1 MLCLNAQGLVNEN
14 TRWKIDALKEYVN
27 TNNIILMNFTETWLK
42 KKMQDEKIPNF
53 TTFRC
58 DRKSKKSKGGGTAI
72 YLKNG
77 FEARLLLEDRVES
90 CEIVAIHIERINV
103 VNIVVYRPPDTHSTE
118 FTNVMDKIKKLLKE
132 LTTPE
137 PSVIITGDFN
147 FPFIEWKRG
156 ELNACKWKLKTYSNA
171 KEDEKKQF
179 YKLMDIMDSF
189 HLVQMIQ
196 EPTRKENTL
205 DLVFTNNTSL
215 FSQVEVTG
223 TCLSDHDIIEITTSI
238 PYNNNNLIDNNK
250 ETLAKENDLRT
261 LNFHHENVSWDRIN
275 EILEKMPWKKLF
287 EGKNNKECT
296 EIFIYCIRRI
306 CLMIIPKKLPKNK
319 NKIPRIRK
327 TMLNRIKML
336 KRKKNTTR
344 DKTKLKSI
352 ENDII
357 ETEKRLVEHR
367 KQEKNTTEIRVIEK
381 MKENPKVFYDHIKRQ
396 KDIDTKI
403 GPFKINKEYIYD
415 TEEIC
420 KLLIKQYNSQFSKG
434 CQSSRIN
441 EDEIY
446 DIKEGD
452 LSDIVFNEEDIANAI
467 NKLKKNSAAG
477 PDGIP
482 AIFLLNTRDS
492 IKLPLQIILRRSLD
506 EGDIHDVF
514 KLAYVTPIHK
524 GGSKMNPANYRP
536 VSLTSHVMKV
546 FERVIK
552 TPIIEH
558 LEREELVKPNQHGFV
573 SGRSTQSQLLQH
585 YSDVYDALEEGVR
598 IDTIY
603 LDFAKAFDKVD
614 HNILLKKVIDHKI
627 NGKVGIWIKNFLQG
641 RKYRVVANGTI
652 SEEQEVIS
660 GVPQGTVLASIL
672 FIIMISD
679 IDEELRNSISRLFA
693 DDTKISAK
701 IRTYE
706 DTKLLQKDLDKV
718 YKWADDNLMEFNEK
732 KFERMSHGHTE
743 GVLDGAYNTKSGEE
757 IHENRT
763 VKDLGVLTS
772 KNVSFAEHI
781 DDIVLTSKIKAGIL
795 LRNFETREAGP
806 MMQMFNSYIRSKLDY
821 CSLVWNPHKREEI
834 DKIEGV
840 QRNFTSKIKGLEQL
854 DYHGRLKKL
863 GLYSLERRRERFL
876 IINAWQQLE
885 GEKENVL
892 KLKTG
897 KEGRRRCLRS
907 ATIPTTLDSRY
918 RTIIQNSTSR
928 TMERLYN
935 SLPHKL
941 QNIRNVRTDT
951 FKTHLDRWL
960 RSVPDTPRIGNYGA
974 SVSAETN
981 SIKDQKNHKW

>member
-1 MLCLNAQGLVNEN
+1 MNEN
-14 TRWKIDALKEYVN
+14 TRWKVDALKEYVN
-27 TNNIILMNFTETWLK
+27 TNGIILMNFTETWLK
-42 KKMQDEKIPNF
+42 KKMQDEKIPNY

-72 YLKNG
+72 YLKDG

-90 CEIVAIHIERINV
+90 CEIVAVHIESINV
-103 VNIVVYRPPDTHSTE
+103 VNIVVYRPPDTHSAE
-118 FTNVMDKIKKLLKE
+118 FTKVMDKIKKLLE
-132 LTTPE
+132 EMVSPE

-156 ELNACKWKLKTYSNA
+156 ELNACKWKTKTYKNA
-171 KEDEKKQF
+171 KEDDKKQF
-179 YKLMDIMDSF
+179 YKLMDVMDSF

-196 EPTRKENTL
+196 EPTRGENTL
-205 DLVFTNNTSL
+205 DLVFTNNPGL
-215 FSQVEVTG
+215 FAQVEVTG

-238 PYNNNNLIDNNK
+238 PYNNNLIENK
-250 ETLAKENDLRT
+250 GEAQASENDLRT
-261 LNFHHENVSWDRIN
+261 LNFHHENVSWERIN
-275 EILEKMPWKKLF
+275 EIIERMPWSKLF

-296 EIFIYCIRRI
+296 DIFIDCLRRI
-306 CLMIIPKKLPKNK
+306 CLKLIPKKLPNNK

-327 TMLNRIKML
+327 NMLNRIKML

-344 DKTKLKSI
+344 DKNKLKSI
-352 ENDII
+352 ENSII
-357 ETEKRLVEHR
+357 ETEKRLAEHR
-367 KQEKNTTEIRVIEK
+367 KQEKNTTELRVIKK
-381 MKENPKVFYDHIKRQ
+381 MKENPKVFYDHIKKQ
-396 KDIDTKI
+396 KDRDTKI
-403 GPFKINKEYIYD
+403 GPFQIDKVFVYD

-420 KLLIKQYNSQFSKG
+420 KMLIKQYNSQFSKR
-434 CQSSRIN
+434 CQSTRIN
-441 EDEIY
+441 DEEMY
-446 DIKEGD
+446 DTKEGD

-482 AIFLLNTRDS
+482 AILLLNTRDS
-492 IKLPLQIILRRSLD
+492 IKLPLQIILRKSMD
-506 EGDIHDVF
+506 EGEIHDMF

-536 VSLTSHVMKV
+536 VSLTSHIMKV
-546 FERVIK
+546 FERVMK
-552 TPIIEH
+552 TPIIKH
-558 LEREELVKPNQHGFV
+558 LESQELIRPNQHGFV

-614 HNILLKKVIDHKI
+614 HSILLKKVIDHKI
-627 NGKVGIWIKNFLQG
+627 KGKVGLWIKNFLQD
-641 RKYRVVANGTI
+641 RKYRVVANGVM

-701 IRTYE
+701 IRTPE
-706 DTKLLQKDLDKV
+706 DTKRLQKDLDKV

-732 KFERMSHGHTE
+732 KFEKISHGHTE
-743 GVLDGAYNTKSGEE
+743 GVLDGVYTTKSGEE

-772 KNVSFAEHI
+772 KDVSFAEHI
-781 DDIVLTSKIKAGIL
+781 DDLVLTSKIKAGIL

-806 MMQMFNSYIRSKLDY
+806 MVEMFNSYIRSKLDY
-821 CSLVWNPHKREEI
+821 CSLVWTPHKREEI
-834 DKIEGV
+834 DKIEGI
-840 QRNFTSKIKGLEQL
+840 QRNFTSKIKGLEQMN
-854 DYHGRLKKL
+854 YHERLKKL

-907 ATIPTTLDSRY
+907 ATIPTTLDGRY
-918 RTIIQNSTSR
+918 RTIIQHSTAR
-928 TMERLYN
+928 KMERLYN
-935 SLPHKL
+935 SLPHRL
-941 QNIRNVRTDT
+941 QNIRKVKTNT
-951 FKTHLDRWL
+951 FKLHLDRWL
-960 RSVPDTPRIGNYGA
+960 RDIPDTPKMGNYGA
-974 SVSAETN
+974 SVGSETN
-981 SIKDQKNHKW
+981 SITDQKNYKW